1 MRALVVGDG
10 GMLAEDLVPHLIERG
25 HDVLALSEGE
35 LDINDET
42 AIREAA
48 ANFGPTIIFNCAAYT
63 QVDQAEKEQLLAEA
77 VNGLGVRNLCLV
89 CKEHEIPLVHF
100 STDYVFDGTKETPYT
115 IHDNPNPTGAYGR
128 SKLLGEQY
136 LLHMLSKFYLL
147 RTSWLFGLS
156 GWNFV
161 EAMLDLGQRQ
171 GWVRVVQDERGCP
184 TWTKHLAEAATD
196 LAEKGSC
203 GIYHVTNSGATTWYD
218 FAVEI
223 FCLSGIDVTTTPITA
238 AELDRPAR
246 RPANS
251 VLDPHPLPQVLG
263 REMPTWQEALGEYL
277 KLRKERGKT

>member
-1 MRALVVGDG
+1 MRVLVVGDG
-10 GMLAEDLVPHLIERG
+10 GMLAEDLVPHLRERG

-35 LDINDET
+35 LDITNET
-42 AIREAA
+42 AIREATA
-48 ANFGPTIIFNCAAYT
+48 SFSPTIIFNCAAYT
-63 QVDQAEKEQLLAEA
+63 QVDQAEKEEPLAEA

-89 CKEHEIPLVHF
+89 CKEHDIPLVHF

-115 IHDNPNPTGAYGR
+115 IHDNSNPTGAYGR
-128 SKLLGEQY
+128 SKHLGEQY
-136 LLHMLSKFYLL
+136 LLNMLSKFYLL
-147 RTSWLFGLS
+147 RTSWLFGL
-156 GWNFV
+156 GGRNFV
-161 EAMLDLGQRQ
+161 EAILDLGQRQ

-196 LAEKGSC
+196 LAEKGSY

-218 FAVEI
+218 FAAEI
-223 FCLSGIDVTTTPITA
+223 FRLSGMNVTMTPITA

-246 RPANS
+246 RPSNS